1 MYQYA
6 ERISGIGQKV
16 GILNTMK
23 QNLTIILL
31 LFVQLVFGQ
40 NKQTGEI
47 IRDKSFSAAIKK
59 GEKYMDSLREKQ
71 DLPGISV
78 CVGNKEKILW
88 AEAFGYADLE
98 NKANMSIYSKCR
110 IGSVSKLL
118 TSLAVGRLYQ
128 EGKLELD
135 APVQQYV
142 PDFPLKKYPITSR
155 QLAAHLSGIRHYRKT
170 DPLNIP
176 REYKNIKEG
185 LSIFKDDT
193 LLFKPGTKSEYS
205 TYGYS
210 LLSAV
215 IEGAAHMS
223 FLSYMQDSIFCPFG
237 MTHTAADINDS
248 IIAHR
253 VRFYEHD
260 GKKLVNSALVN
271 NSYKWAGGGFLS
283 TPYDLVNMV
292 RGLLNHKVLN
302 EKTLELLFTPQSLEN
317 GTSTNVG
324 IAWRINKTKSGET
337 YIHHGGAIQG
347 GRTFVLFYP
356 ESGYIFAVTANV
368 SGALLNIDEAMAV
381 LHFFINSRNTE
392 R

>member
-1 MYQYA
+1 
-6 ERISGIGQKV
+6 
-16 GILNTMK
+16 MK
-23 QNLTIILL
+23 QHLTIILT
-31 LFVQLVFGQ
+31 LFIQLVFGQ
-40 NKQTGEI
+40 HKQAGEI
-47 IRDKSFSAAIKK
+47 IRDRSFKDAIKK
-59 GEKYMDSLREKQ
+59 AEKFIDSLREKQ
-71 DLPGISV
+71 DIPGISV

-98 NKANMSIYSKCR
+98 NKTPLSIYSKFR
-110 IGSVSKLL
+110 MGSVSKLL

-128 EGKLELD
+128 QEKLDLD

-142 PDFPLKKYPITSR
+142 PDFPVKKYPITSR
-155 QLAAHLSGIRHYRKT
+155 QLAGHLSGIRHYRNE

-176 REYKNIKEG
+176 KDYKNVWEG

-193 LLFKPGTKSEYS
+193 LLFKPGTRYEYS

-223 FLSYMQDSIFCPFG
+223 FLSYMQDSIFLPFG
-237 MTHTAADINDS
+237 MTHTTADINDS
-248 IIAHR
+248 IIPNR
-253 VRFYEHD
+253 VRFYDHE

-283 TPYDLVNMV
+283 TPYDLVNMI
-292 RGLLNHKVLN
+292 RGLLNHQVLQ
-302 EKTLELLFTPQSLEN
+302 EKALTLLFTPQSLEN
-317 GTSTNVG
+317 GKSTNVG
-324 IAWRINKTKSGET
+324 IAWRINTTKNGLT

-347 GRTFVLFYP
+347 GRSFVLFYP
-356 ESGYIFAVTANV
+356 DSGYSFAITANTMD
-368 SGALLNIDEAMAV
+368 APLNVKEAMTV
-381 LHFFINSRNTE
+381 LGFFLNSRNTE

>member
-1 MYQYA
+1 
-6 ERISGIGQKV
+6 
-16 GILNTMK
+16 MK
-23 QNLTIILL
+23 QNLTIILS
-31 LFVQLVFGQ
+31 LFTQLVFGQ
-40 NKQTGEI
+40 SKQANDI
-47 IRDKSFSAAIKK
+47 IRDKSFSAAIKEA
-59 GEKYMDSLREKQ
+59 EKYIDSLREKQ

-88 AEAFGYADLE
+88 AEAFGYADVE
-98 NKANMSIYSKCR
+98 NKTKLSINSKFR

-135 APVQQYV
+135 APVQRYV
-142 PDFPLKKYPITSR
+142 PDFPVKQYTVTSR
-155 QLAAHLSGIRHYRKT
+155 QLAAHLSGIRHYRKG
-170 DPLNIP
+170 DPLDMPKN
-176 REYKNIKEG
+176 YKNVTEG
-185 LSIFKDDT
+185 LSIFKNDT

-223 FLSYMQDSIFCPFG
+223 FLSYMQDSIFIPFG

-248 IIAHR
+248 IIAYR
-253 VRFYEHD
+253 VRFYDHD

-283 TPYDLVNMV
+283 TPYDLVHMI

-324 IAWRINKTKSGET
+324 IAWRINKTKSGVT

-368 SGALLNIDEAMAV
+368 GGALLNVDEAMAV
-381 LHFFINSRNTE
+381 LRLFINSNTE

>member
-1 MYQYA
+1 M
-6 ERISGIGQKV
+6 QKSFFELV
-16 GILNTMK
+16 RRSEFQRMK
-23 QNLTIILL
+23 QTLTIILTL
-31 LFVQLVFGQ
+31 CIHLVFGQ
-40 NKQTGEI
+40 NKQTDEI
-47 IRDKSFSAAIKK
+47 IRDRSFRTAIKNA
-59 GEKYMDSLREKQ
+59 EQYIDSLREKQ

-98 NKANMSIYSKCR
+98 NKTKLSIYSKFR
-110 IGSVSKLL
+110 LGSVSKLL

-128 EGKLELD
+128 EGKLNLD

-142 PDFPLKKYPITSR
+142 PEFPVKQYPITSR
-155 QLAAHLSGIRHYRKT
+155 QLAGHLSGIRHYRNT
-170 DPLNIP
+170 DPLNCP
-176 REYKNIKEG
+176 KNYKNVMEG

-193 LLFKPGTKSEYS
+193 LLFKPGTKYEYS

-215 IEGAAHMS
+215 IEGAAHMP
-223 FLSYMQDSIFCPFG
+223 FLSYMQDSIFGPFG

-248 IIAHR
+248 IIPYR
-253 VRFYEHD
+253 VGFYEHA
-260 GKKLVNSALVN
+260 GKKLVNAALVN

-283 TPYDLVNMV
+283 TPYDLVYMIS
-292 RGLLNHKVLN
+292 RLLNHEVLQ
-302 EKTLELLFTPQSLEN
+302 EKTLELLFTSQHLEN

-324 IAWRINKTKSGET
+324 IAWRINKTKDGVT

-356 ESGYIFAVTANV
+356 ESGYIFAVTANIID
-368 SGALLNIDEAMAV
+368 APLNVDEAMAV
-381 LHFFINSRNTE
+381 LRFFINSRNTE